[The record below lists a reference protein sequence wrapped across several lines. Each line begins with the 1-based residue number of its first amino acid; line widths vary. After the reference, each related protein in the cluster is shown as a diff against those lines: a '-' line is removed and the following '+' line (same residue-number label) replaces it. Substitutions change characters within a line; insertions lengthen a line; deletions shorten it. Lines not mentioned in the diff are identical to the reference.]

1 MSTDDGNEL
10 SWAPRHAD
18 VPVVLDRITDAFFAL
33 DTGWRFT
40 YLNERAEELLD
51 RRAGELV
58 GANVWEEFS
67 DVVGTTF
74 EEECRQAAATGQ
86 PVSFEGHYAPLDSW
100 FHVRAYPSETGLSV
114 YVRDET
120 ERVRRT
126 NELRQFRTLADTV
139 SVAILTI
146 DEQSRIRYA
155 NRAVA
160 DVFGYAPEE
169 LRGESLT
176 RLIPDDKRDR
186 HLDGIAR
193 YLEEGDRTIPWEYIE
208 LTAQHREGH
217 TFPITVSFSEYE
229 HDGQHRF
236 TGVVRDVSE
245 RVERERTLERQHDVL
260 ARLDQLN
267 LLVQRVADALV
278 EATALTQIAETVC
291 DRVAGV
297 GRYESAWFGCV
308 QPRTGTVTTG
318 AWSGDDERGRT
329 GDDER
334 GRVGDDERGRVGEL
348 SYADSSDAVA
358 EAVRTGDVQVSSP
371 GERSD
376 RSEAAVVGERVA
388 VPVTFEETVYGVLEI
403 RVNGT
408 DEFREREREI
418 LAGLGEIVGHAI
430 NALERKAALMGEQ
443 VQVVELVAREARTP
457 LNELTE
463 TDLDLT
469 IERSV
474 PTADGA
480 HLHYVTANGQSPD
493 PPLELA
499 REDEALEGV
508 RVIEGHETGVLFEV
522 RTPRVPLVET
532 LTAHGGNVRSL
543 RFDDG
548 VRVVA
553 EFPHG
558 TDVRAVLEAA
568 REEHPD
574 VELVS
579 QRSRE
584 PDQSAGQYRT
594 TVASQLTERQRD
606 VLEAAYSAG
615 YFEWSRESTGE
626 EVADSMGVSSATF
639 HQHLRA
645 AQRKL
650 LEELLEGTR

>member
-10 SWAPRHAD
+10 SRVRRNAD
-18 VPVVLDRITDAFFAL
+18 LSVVLDRITDAFFAL
-33 DTGWRFT
+33 DTDWRFT

-51 RRAGELV
+51 RRAGEMV
-58 GANVWEEFS
+58 GANVWEEFPEL
-67 DVVGTTF
+67 VGTTF
-74 EEECRQAAATGQ
+74 QEETRHAMATQQ
-86 PVSFEGHYAPLDSW
+86 PVSFEEHYPPLDSW
-100 FHVRAYPSETGLSV
+100 FTVRAYPSERGLSV
-114 YVRDET
+114 YVRDVT
-120 ERVRRT
+120 ERVQRT
-126 NELRQFRTLADTV
+126 NELRQFRTLAETV
-139 SVAILTI
+139 SVAVLTI

-169 LRGESLT
+169 LRGESLI
-176 RLIPDDKRDR
+176 RLIPDGQRDR
-186 HLDGIAR
+186 HLDGLAR
-193 YLEEGDRTIPWEYIE
+193 YLEEGEQTIPWEYIE
-208 LTAQHREGH
+208 LTAQHRDGH
-217 TFPITVSFSEYE
+217 SIPITVSFSEYE

-236 TGVVRDVSE
+236 TGVIRDDSE
-245 RVERERTLERQHDVL
+245 RVERERTLERQHDAL

-267 LLVQRVADALV
+267 LLVQRVADGLV

-318 AWSGDDERGRT
+318 AWSGDDEPGRA
-329 GDDER
+329 
-334 GRVGDDERGRVGEL
+334 GEL
-348 SYADSSDAVA
+348 SYADSSDPVSA
-358 EAVRTGDVQVSSP
+358 AVRTGEVQVSPP

-376 RSEAAVVGERVA
+376 GSEAAVVGERVA
-388 VPVTFEETVYGVLEI
+388 VPATFEETVYGVLEI

-408 DEFREREREI
+408 DEFPEREREI
-418 LAGLGEIVGHAI
+418 LAGLGSIVGHAI

-443 VQVVELVAREARTP
+443 VQVVELVTREAGTP

-480 HLHYVTANGQSPD
+480 HLHYVTANDQSPD
-493 PPLELA
+493 PPIEVA

-543 RFDDG
+543 RFADG

-574 VELVS
+574 LELVS
-579 QRSRE
+579 QRSCER
-584 PDQSAGQYRT
+584 DQSAGQYRT
-594 TVASQLTERQRD
+594 TVASRLTDRQRD
-606 VLEAAYSAG
+606 VVEAAYSAG

-626 EVADSMGVSSATF
+626 EVADSMGLSPTTF